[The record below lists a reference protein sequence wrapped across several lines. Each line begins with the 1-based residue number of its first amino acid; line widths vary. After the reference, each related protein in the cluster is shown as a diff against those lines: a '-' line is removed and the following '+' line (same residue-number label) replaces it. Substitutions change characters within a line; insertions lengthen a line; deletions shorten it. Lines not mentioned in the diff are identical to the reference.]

1 MQLFDILK
9 LLFSNKQ
16 KDWDSVGNND
26 KNRNFFMIN
35 RIMSIQF
42 PVQANQ
48 FNKLK
53 VTPTPVI
60 DWWHDTLSHRFNRP
74 PGWLYTKANKK
85 SQEEKKETKDLEE
98 IEIFIR
104 DKYRV
109 SKRDLSDLKKFYP
122 EKYLSWVSD
131 VSEQIGIKTKN
142 I

>member
-60 DWWHDTLSHRFNRP
+60 DWWRDTLSHRFNRP
-74 PGWLYTKANKK
+74 PKWLYTKANKK
-85 SQEEKKETKDLEE
+85 SKDEKKETKDLEE
-98 IEIFIR
+98 IENFIR

>member
-60 DWWHDTLSHRFNRP
+60 DWWQDTLSHRFNRP